1 MVIKLSEEK
10 LQRPTEVYCEL
21 CGVRL
26 NYDPEL
32 DEYSCPNCD
41 EHYDPE
47 DLGIVD
53 PETIEFREKIRRKAE
68 EAWRKHKPGKYFFE
82 YMTAQE
88 TAEKYEKLG
97 DGMWR
102 NMWFHDLILAKLRGQ
117 EYVLNKLWE
126 ARRLVELRLGR
137 TVEETGKRVE
147 RMRRRFEEGFKD
159 VKKAKEWVDEHL
171 CWCVAAYYAEEL
183 KVEGWR
189 IRENESP
196 GEGRKRLIATKD
208 PTRQLW
214 LEESA
219 AWGDPDWDSDAKYL
233 CGKLVAHY
241 WNSHKA
247 GDRVTAYIIKV
258 VLRDYVAPYLGNE
271 EYYGIHDILI
281 DGYADGVVEEVVKNG
296 KVRHVDFW
304 NSLAQFYWKEAECL
318 AKGKNYYNKCIDLA
332 CDNIIAAIGA
342 REHVDFKNSAGYWKP
357 LPDTDKVRDY
367 LERLVSRFNIPE
379 LKELYYKAW
388 KSEDEEAYRRLVEV
402 AKEVE
407 AKVAEEFKRK
417 QEAAEK
423 AIV

>member
-1 MVIKLSEEK
+1 MTKVSEEK
-10 LQRPTEVYCEL
+10 LYRPTEVYCEL

-32 DEYSCPNCD
+32 DEYWCPNCD

-102 NMWFHDLILAKLRGQ
+102 NLWFHDLILAKLRGQ

-137 TVEETGKRVE
+137 TVEEAGKRVE
-147 RMRRRFEEGFKD
+147 RMKQRFEEGFKNLE
-159 VKKAKEWVDEHL
+159 KAKEWVDKHL
-171 CWCVAAYYAEEL
+171 CWCVFAFYVEEL

-189 IRENESP
+189 ISEYETL
-196 GEGRKRLIATKD
+196 GKGWKRLIATKD
-208 PTRQLW
+208 PARQLF
-214 LEESA
+214 LEEYHS
-219 AWGDPDWDSDAKYL
+219 WGYAGFDSDAKYL
-233 CGKLVAHY
+233 SGKLCAHY
-241 WNSHKA
+241 WNAHKA
-247 GDRVTAYIIKV
+247 GDRITAYITKV
-258 VLRDYVAPYLGNE
+258 VLTDYVTPYLGKE
-271 EYYGIHDILI
+271 DYPGLSDIPM
-281 DGYADGVVEEVVKNG
+281 DDYADGIVEEVVKEG
-296 KVRHVDFW
+296 KVKHIGFW
-304 NSLAQFYWKEAECL
+304 DWLVLFYWRRAECL
-318 AKGKNYYNKCIDLA
+318 AEGKNGYNKWLPGA
-332 CDNIIAAIGA
+332 CDDIIAAIGA
-342 REHVDFKNSAGYWKP
+342 REHVDFKNSAGYWEP

-367 LERLVSRFNIPE
+367 LEKLVLRFNVPE
-379 LKELYYKAW
+379 LKELYYKVW
-388 KSEDEEAYRRLVEV
+388 KSKDEDAYRRFVEI
-402 AKEVE
+402 AKELEV
-407 AKVAEEFKRK
+407 KVAEEFKRK

-423 AIV
+423 TII